1 MITTQRSSRPAP
13 HPTGR
18 DIDDGDERASIL
30 VGITGHRNIHADD
43 IPVLSERLRNE
54 LDRIALAHPDA
65 SLTLV
70 SGLAE
75 GADRLAA
82 QCALD
87 AGWTLGSVMPMPQ
100 EEYVADFGSAE
111 SVAEFHR
118 LLNQSSWTKV
128 LGEGPGCLRPGC
140 YARLSRW
147 LCSNTSI
154 LIALWD
160 GDASTRPAGGTADT
174 VLTFLKNQP
183 SHGKQAD
190 AKRVIHIL
198 TRRPDQPTP
207 LADIGSV
214 IVYPAAGG

>member
-18 DIDDGDERASIL
+18 GIGDRDERASIL
-30 VGITGHRNIHADD
+30 VGITGHRNIPTDD
-43 IPVLSERLRNE
+43 IPALSERLRSE
-54 LDRIALAHPDA
+54 LDRIALAHPEA

-87 AGWTLGSVMPMPQ
+87 AGWTLGCVMPMPQ
-100 EEYVADFGSAE
+100 GEYVADFGSAE

-118 LLNQSSWTKV
+118 LLNRSGWTKV

-140 YARLSRW
+140 YVELSRW
-147 LCSNTSI
+147 LCANTSI

-160 GDASTRPAGGTADT
+160 GDASSRPAGGTADT
-174 VLTFLKNQP
+174 VLTFLTSQP
-183 SHGKQAD
+183 SPGMPAGNR
-190 AKRVIHIL
+190 RVIHIL
-198 TRRPDQPTP
+198 TRRRDQPTP
-207 LADIGSV
+207 VADIGSV
-214 IVYPAAGG
+214 NVYPSE